1 MNIMDYNKDNI
12 VKDKASTWK
21 SFNKLTIYTNTSE
34 LMYLSVPLSRGRSP
48 FLQKKLYEITRGTH
62 ILKNGQ
68 PWEEIKGYKS
78 GVPQISFSN
87 IGSRV

>member
-1 MNIMDYNKDNI
+1 
-12 VKDKASTWK
+12 
-21 SFNKLTIYTNTSE
+21 
-34 LMYLSVPLSRGRSP
+34 MYLSARLSRGRSP
-48 FLQKKLYEITRGTH
+48 FLQKKLYEITRSTH

-87 IGSRV
+87 IVDENSEARKDLQTFELECFDRLL